1 MADLIK
7 IQENL
12 GIEIPSEI
20 ITDTGE
26 VIPNDGEKINQA
38 LHIIS
43 DVRLG
48 LCRIS
53 QQITAF
59 FDQELYM
66 YLGVNKTEAAEKFF
80 GMNIRSIQNL
90 QLIHKKLGS
99 AYEELEFLGTGK
111 LKAIA
116 QLPEEQRD
124 ELVRE
129 GVLTLADGSEITV
142 DEIAQAKLKD
152 IEAKLRSQRLE
163 ISRLKSR
170 NEEILKGAESEKDLL
185 RKEIEHLDSLVN
197 IPAEERQF
205 HKKITKT
212 RETQNQILAIQ
223 TNFYAGFTQLSQIE
237 ISDKNATCTADIE
250 ALLVSLARQVLNF
263 ESHFGL
269 NMGSVKQELVK

>member
-111 LKAIA
+111 LK
-116 QLPEEQRD
+116 
-124 ELVRE
+124 
-129 GVLTLADGSEITV
+129 TKTKSYKK
-142 DEIAQAKLKD
+142 KLK
-152 IEAKLRSQRLE
+152 AKSAN
-163 ISRLKSR
+163 SR
-170 NEEILKGAESEKDLL
+170 EK
-185 RKEIEHLDSLVN
+185 
-197 IPAEERQF
+197 
-205 HKKITKT
+205 
-212 RETQNQILAIQ
+212 
-223 TNFYAGFTQLSQIE
+223 
-237 ISDKNATCTADIE
+237 
-250 ALLVSLARQVLNF
+250 
-263 ESHFGL
+263 
-269 NMGSVKQELVK
+269 